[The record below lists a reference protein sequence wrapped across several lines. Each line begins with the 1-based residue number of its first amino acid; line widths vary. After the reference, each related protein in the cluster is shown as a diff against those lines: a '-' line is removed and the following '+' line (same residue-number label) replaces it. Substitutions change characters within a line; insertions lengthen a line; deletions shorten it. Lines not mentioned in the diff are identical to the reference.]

1 VVDSL
6 LKLER
11 GQIVPRPQ
19 DKSLTSSAPL
29 LKKEHGRLD
38 WSFDAQNI
46 YNRIRGFD
54 PWPGAYTFF
63 RGHHCRIWGRVSQSK
78 IPSGDNALP
87 GAIIL
92 RLDEICVACGIN
104 TFLTLEAVQMEG
116 RNRVTARD
124 FLNGAKLMPGE
135 SFDSSGVS

>member
-1 VVDSL
+1 MSAGMAEAGSDLVVDSL
-6 LKLER
+6 HKLEL

-19 DKSLTSSAPL
+19 DKSLASSASL

-38 WSFDAQNI
+38 WTLDAQNI

-63 RGHHCRIWGRVSQSK
+63 RGHHWRIWGRVSQLS
-78 IPSGDNALP
+78 IPSGGNALP

-92 RLDEICVACGIN
+92 RQDEICVACGIN
-104 TFLTLEAVQMEG
+104 TFLKLEA
-116 RNRVTARD
+116 A
-124 FLNGAKLMPGE
+124 
-135 SFDSSGVS
+135 